1 MLRLHVQDGLHL
13 LLAWAWL
20 PREGTKPLL
29 REKCA
34 ISANRGQGQGHAGGQ
49 QQPLD
54 NGCGSSCPAPPALSP
69 HTKLC
74 QPASSSPWA
83 PTSPRPGSTGA
94 ISFVISFKGICISLF
109 NFSSTQIRA
118 QEAKWEM
125 LDCRVSGSC
134 WEDALISV
142 PGASSAIFPPC
153 ATQSL
158 LRKWDTS
165 TEKQQHQSNSQLQ
178 PFPGRL
184 PLWPC
189 CGSHKSSPGYSSRC
203 HGAVAANPSL
213 AGSSARGA
221 RGSPSTHLH
230 RLCLRS
236 L

>member
-1 MLRLHVQDGLHL
+1 ML
-13 LLAWAWL
+13 
-20 PREGTKPLL
+20 
-29 REKCA
+29 
-34 ISANRGQGQGHAGGQ
+34 GG
-49 QQPLD
+49 
-54 NGCGSSCPAPPALSP
+54 
-69 HTKLC
+69 
-74 QPASSSPWA
+74 SSSPWTMA
-83 PTSPRPGSTGA
+83 VGPAAQLPQPFHHTPNSANQPPPPPGHPPSPRPGSTGA

-125 LDCRVSGSC
+125 LDCRVSGGC
-134 WEDALISV
+134 WEEDALISV

-153 ATQSL
+153 TTQSL